1 MTSQSAARSP
11 KIRRRWVAVGLV
23 LAAIV
28 WVFVNGRVP
37 EGRVLLV
44 ITASHGVTLADLPS
58 IVAII
63 VAALLF
69 LSSLRAR
76 KMN

>member
-1 MTSQSAARSP
+1 M
-11 KIRRRWVAVGLV
+11 AVGLV

-69 LSSLRAR
+69 LSSFRTG
-76 KMN
+76 KMK